1 MAQPALP
8 GLIKALQTQGVFEIY
23 LPFLLTFAIF
33 YGLLRKIGIF
43 KVISSQQGQE
53 DSTAN
58 KISAVIAFVA
68 AMYITIFS
76 PAAIPISKFFA
87 NFFTQSSVAI
97 VVLMITIMMLA
108 MFFSLPFLGSKK
120 YEFEVNVI
128 HWLVIGALLVVIGMF
143 VSSGGVQLFAN
154 VLPPNM
160 YISSEDLALIILVI
174 VTIIIIWYMLSE
186 GPRQPIR
193 IFKEATQ
200 TQ

>member
-1 MAQPALP
+1 VAQPALP

-43 KVISSQQGQE
+43 KVVTGQTGQQGQQE

-97 VVLMITIMMLA
+97 VVLMVSIMLLA
-108 MFFSLPFLGSKK
+108 MVFSLSFLQPKQYNLQELGWLK
-120 YEFEVNVI
+120 YL
-128 HWLVIGALLVVIGMF
+128 HWIVLAALLIVVGMF

-154 VLPPNM
+154 VLPPGSM
-160 YISSEDLALIILVI
+160 ISGEDLALGLLIVFTLIVIMQIIK
-174 VTIIIIWYMLSE
+174 E
-186 GPRQPIR
+186 PQQRQ
-193 IFKEATQ
+193 Q
-200 TQ
+200 T